1 MAALGELFSAWLAS
15 HNLLASS
22 LENLFHLECLCGP
35 VIAIQSENFADHSTA
50 RLALNMDDVID
61 GLSDLGF
68 NVLEGGLRVAT
79 QYEVCKAA

>member
-1 MAALGELFSAWLAS
+1 
-15 HNLLASS
+15 
-22 LENLFHLECLCGP
+22 LERLCGP
-35 VIAIQSENFADHSTA
+35 VVAVQFENFADHSTA